1 MKGLN
6 WLAEINAQ
14 MRAGGLGI
22 YGVLCWVLPST

>member
-22 YGVLCWVLPST
+22 YGVLC